1 MTAVGTGLSP
11 GDLVPH
17 LSRYFP
23 EMKSATWGPPESVH
37 REGCR
42 GEGRSAN
49 WPWENEAPRGAGECS
64 VPGAE
69 EQGMFSAG

>member
-23 EMKSATWGPPESVH
+23 ELKSATWDLPESVH
-37 REGCR
+37 REGCW
-42 GEGRSAN
+42 GEGAWSQSAN
-49 WPWENEAPRGAGECS
+49 RPWENEAPRGAGECS
-64 VPGAE
+64 VPGTE
-69 EQGMFSAG
+69 E